1 MGVQDGL
8 EGKAFNLGAT
18 DEITMIALA
27 RKIASLRGVE
37 IVHTMPNKG
46 DSKRRLPDISMNSVI
61 NWVATTSLDEGL
73 SHLL

>member
-1 MGVQDGL
+1 
-8 EGKAFNLGAT
+8 
-18 DEITMIALA
+18 MIALA